1 MTTFK
6 ISTKD
11 GYTRKFVNHN
21 VLEGQFS
28 IDELKKKEVYGLSAF
43 MPIDTSR
50 SERDALKEKMSSL
63 RDALNWESNVSVK
76 EYSSDAY
83 GTGWAI
89 NINVDP
95 PKATI
100 DEFNSFISSLAGSAS
115 I

>member
-6 ISTKD
+6 ISHRD
-11 GYTRKFVNHN
+11 GYTGKFVNHN
-21 VLEGQFS
+21 VLEGQFNM
-28 IDELKKKEVYGLSAF
+28 DELKKKEVYGLSAF

-63 RDALNWESNVSVK
+63 RDALNWESGVSVK

-95 PKATI
+95 PKATVN
-100 DEFNSFISSLAGSAS
+100 EFNSFISSLAGSAS

>member
-1 MTTFK
+1 
-6 ISTKD
+6 
-11 GYTRKFVNHN
+11 
-21 VLEGQFS
+21 
-28 IDELKKKEVYGLSAF
+28 
-43 MPIDTSR
+43 
-50 SERDALKEKMSSL
+50 MSSL
-63 RDALNWESNVSVK
+63 RDALNWESSVSVK

-100 DEFNSFISSLAGSAS
+100 DEFNSFMSSLAGSAS